1 MLVRFCQAL
10 GWNEPNYFET
20 PAIAH
25 KVKRA
30 VSRLDERLA
39 VSMREM
45 EKADFILVVGAD
57 PVNEAPM
64 LALAMRQAFRNGATI
79 VVIDPRPVFL
89 PFEFEHLPVA
99 PDDLESC
106 LNALIKG
113 AVDRSVAEK
122 MSQEALRYYDAA
134 SPEIL
139 ADSTIKDCVAKTAQ
153 KLRQSRYP
161 VIVCGTSIVRET
173 TPDLAADS
181 GLLLYAAKARAGL
194 FYLMPGAN
202 AFGAALLTSAEESLM
217 DVIEAIEKGN
227 IKALMVVESDP
238 FWSFPD
244 QERLKQALDRVD
256 LLLVMDYLPSRTA
269 RLAHIFLPTRTVFE
283 TETGFVNQ
291 EGRVQFA
298 AAAHCGGIPIS
309 QVAAGNHPPRLFR
322 HDIPGG
328 RAGAC
333 LGDPGQ
339 TRPCHGFCR
348 GRENPFIQS
357 GTVGLDRKR
366 ISRLCQCS
374 IPG

>member
-1 MLVRFCQAL
+1 
-10 GWNEPNYFET
+10 
-20 PAIAH
+20 
-25 KVKRA
+25 
-30 VSRLDERLA
+30 
-39 VSMREM
+39 
-45 EKADFILVVGAD
+45 
-57 PVNEAPM
+57 
-64 LALAMRQAFRNGATI
+64 
-79 VVIDPRPVFL
+79 
-89 PFEFEHLPVA
+89 
-99 PDDLESC
+99 
-106 LNALIKG
+106 
-113 AVDRSVAEK
+113 

-181 GLLLYAAKARAGL
+181 GLLLHAAKARAGL

-202 AFGAALLTSAEESLM
+202 AFGAALLSSAEESLM
-217 DVIEAIEKGN
+217 DVIEAIEKGK

-328 RAGAC
+328 EPEPAWEILARLAHAMDSAGGERIPSSRAELWAWIAREYPVFANVQSLDEQPEGIRVI
-333 LGDPGQ
+333 LGQKKGDPCFSS
-339 TRPCHGFCR
+339 RPNPSEQEADRRAVSTFCLSI
-348 GRENPFIQS
+348 GRLEQKSSLPTPDPS
-357 GTVGLDRKR
+357 
-366 ISRLCQCS
+366 SRLKE
-374 IPG
+374 IPTSSCTREMHCKRGFPAKTDVSFSLMEVRWKWNCALPTILPRVSLLCPGTGNFHGKS